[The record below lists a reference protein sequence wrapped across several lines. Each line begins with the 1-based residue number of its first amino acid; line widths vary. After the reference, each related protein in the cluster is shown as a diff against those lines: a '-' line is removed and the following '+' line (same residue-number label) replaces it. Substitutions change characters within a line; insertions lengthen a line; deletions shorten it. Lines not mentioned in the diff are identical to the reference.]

1 MLESLGATNAGVL
14 VEPLCWSP
22 CGATNAGVLVGATNA
37 GVLVGATNA
46 GVLVEPLMLESLW
59 SH

>member
-14 VEPLCWSP
+14 VEPLMLESL
-22 CGATNAGVLVGATNA
+22 GATNAVVLG
-37 GVLVGATNA
+37 
-46 GVLVEPLMLESLW
+46 